1 MSYSKKLKK
10 RSDIVDVFYTY
21 GKSDNFEKF
30 KGNKSWRLS
39 KKVEFFSNDTYFEAD
54 GELKNETYFNKHYG
68 TSKRLWRFDE
78 DLIGAKK

>member
-68 TSKRLWRFDE
+68 TSKRLWQFDE
-78 DLIGAKK
+78 DLIGVKK